1 MDPKKTG
8 IIILE
13 ARKKLN
19 MTQKDLAD
27 KLYVSDKAVSKWER
41 GLCFPD
47 ISVLIP
53 LTEILNISLYDL
65 LRGEKMNKKEVEETL
80 KNTINYSNS
89 ELKRKRK
96 KYMTMSSIVIAIVV
110 LISSIALIYINKNK
124 DVSAIVD
131 RDTIYDISYYSDYK
145 TSIDN
150 TNGEKLELIIMKLPL
165 NWRERQFR
173 INDDAIKINYD
184 VSYKEV
190 VKAYDDEDYVKEA
203 MINNVSIIFTTISGV
218 DSVEIRYTDYKYS
231 ISKDK
236 LQKAFN
242 ISNFDEVIEKDDWIK
257 LVSSKLIDDDFVNDT
272 FKLFDKSEV
281 SKEELGKKLIAERK

>member
-89 ELKRKRK
+89 ELKRKKK
-96 KYMTMSSIVIAIVV
+96 KYMTMCSIVIAIVV

-124 DVSAIVD
+124 DIGAIVD

-165 NWRERQFR
+165 NWRERQFK
-173 INDDAIKINYD
+173 ISDDTIKINYD
-184 VSYKEV
+184 VSYKEI
-190 VKAYDDEDYVKEA
+190 VKAYNDEGYVKEA
-203 MINNVSIIFTTISGV
+203 MINNVSVIFTTVSDV
-218 DSVEIRYTDYKYS
+218 DLVEIRYTDYKYS
-231 ISKDK
+231 ISKEK
-236 LQKAFN
+236 LKKAYG
-242 ISNFDEVIEKDDWIK
+242 IDDFDEVIEKDGWIK
-257 LVSSKLIDDDFVNDT
+257 LVSNKLKSDEFVNDT
-272 FKLFDKSEV
+272 FKLFKKSKV
-281 SKEELGKKLIAERK
+281 SKEDLVKNPVVDR